1 MFVYLDNSSTTRPYP
16 SVMQAVA
23 RAMEEDFGNP
33 SSLHRLGLAAE
44 QLVKEAR
51 NVIARSLGASPK
63 EVFFTSGGTESDNAA
78 LFGVWESRKRQGK
91 RIITSQVEHP
101 AVLRACEKLERM
113 GAEVLYLPVNEQ
125 GVVDVQVFREAV
137 NEETILVSLMHV
149 NNETGAVM
157 PIDEVG
163 SILRKRK
170 NAIVFHSD
178 AVQSYGKLDL
188 DVRSCPVDLISLSAH
203 KIHGPKGIGA
213 LYVREGLALPSFL
226 YGGGQESGF
235 RSGTENVPGIT
246 GFAQAVRE
254 QQKDPRQRRLR
265 MVEVKDHL
273 LRRLREEIPELS
285 IHTPSFSAPSVLNI
299 GFIGCKGEVLL
310 HMLEQA
316 GIFVSTGS
324 ACSSKKSGSHVLAA
338 MGLSEAQT
346 EGAIRFSLSEE
357 NTPDQME
364 YVVDVLKKAVASQ
377 RRLRKALAK
386 EKKV

>member
-235 RSGTENVPGIT
+235 RSGTENVPGIS

-285 IHTPSFSAPSVLNI
+285 IHTPSFSAP
-299 GFIGCKGEVLL
+299 
-310 HMLEQA
+310 
-316 GIFVSTGS
+316 
-324 ACSSKKSGSHVLAA
+324 
-338 MGLSEAQT
+338 
-346 EGAIRFSLSEE
+346 
-357 NTPDQME
+357 
-364 YVVDVLKKAVASQ
+364 
-377 RRLRKALAK
+377 
-386 EKKV
+386 

>member
-235 RSGTENVPGIT
+235 RSGTENVPGIS

-265 MVEVKDHL
+265 MV
-273 LRRLREEIPELS
+273 
-285 IHTPSFSAPSVLNI
+285 
-299 GFIGCKGEVLL
+299 
-310 HMLEQA
+310 
-316 GIFVSTGS
+316 
-324 ACSSKKSGSHVLAA
+324 
-338 MGLSEAQT
+338 
-346 EGAIRFSLSEE
+346 
-357 NTPDQME
+357 
-364 YVVDVLKKAVASQ
+364 
-377 RRLRKALAK
+377 
-386 EKKV
+386 